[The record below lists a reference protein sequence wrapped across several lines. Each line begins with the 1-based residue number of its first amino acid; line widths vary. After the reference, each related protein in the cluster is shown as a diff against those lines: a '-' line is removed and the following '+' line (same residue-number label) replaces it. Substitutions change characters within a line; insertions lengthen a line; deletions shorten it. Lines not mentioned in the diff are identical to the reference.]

1 MIRVFIE
8 RLIAETMETTY
19 DDVEKQTLQAAVC
32 APGFISGESLTD
44 IKNPRHRVV
53 LCKFRSELDWNNW
66 ASSPERKE
74 MMAKINLI
82 LEGEE
87 KITLL
92 DMA

>member
-8 RLIAETMETTY
+8 RLIAESMESTY
-19 DDVEKQTLQAAVC
+19 DDVEKQTLQTAIT
-32 APGFISGESLTD
+32 APGFISGESLKD
-44 IKNPRHRVV
+44 VKNPLHRVV
-53 LCKFRSELDWNNW
+53 LCKFRSEVDWNNW
-66 ASSPERKE
+66 YQSDARKD

-82 LEGEE
+82 IEGDE